1 MKIKLFIMEN
11 GQKMIIEDMVV
22 VYKYGQMEVNMK
34 DIGKMIKQML
44 KEN

>member
-1 MKIKLFIMEN
+1 MKIMQFITEN
-11 GQKMIIEDMVV
+11 GMIKIKDMEE
-22 VYKYGQMEVNMK
+22 VYKFGQMEVNMK